1 MAGSSRPGDVILGR
15 FRVEAELG
23 RGAAGY
29 SYRAVDL
36 ETDAP
41 VVVKELP
48 SELKDQFGR
57 YQGEVAVLEE
67 LAGSFVD
74 EEGMTRVLRPVA
86 IGQEADHAYAVRPF
100 VEGTSLRAR
109 IEKGPMPEDEVR
121 TVLGDVARSLSAAH
135 RENLV
140 FRNLKPENILID
152 AAGRAWVAGMGT
164 GCFLTRARRE
174 ELGVD
179 LGGLRYVAPEQLLDA
194 RRVDRR
200 TDLFTLGLIL
210 YEALSGRA
218 VVGASQVPAAVQ
230 FLAKPFTVPALSR
243 TTRLEELAGRL
254 MHFHPQK
261 RPPDA
266 GPALDALAPWRQ
278 SRVDHEP
285 CESCEAPVAPEASFC
300 CHCGRS
306 MRGPC
311 PHCGVAVPGGAA
323 FCRSCGARV
332 ELTPVARLVGLVGSF
347 SGENISLPRDGVVRL
362 GRARE
367 CTVSFEARDQYV
379 SRHQA
384 ELQVIR
390 GRRWLRGG
398 DWDTGRP
405 TTNGTLVNGQNLDGA
420 GLALLRNGDRLRVG
434 DSFFRYEE
442 AAL

>member
-1 MAGSSRPGDVILGR
+1 VILGR

-23 RGAAGY
+23 RGAGGY

-48 SELKDQFGR
+48 GELKDQFGR
-57 YQGEVAVLEE
+57 FRGEIAVLEE

-74 EEGMTRVLRPVA
+74 EEGMTRVLRPIAV
-86 IGQEADHAYAVRPF
+86 GQENDHAFAVRPF

-109 IEKGPMPEDEVR
+109 LEKGPLPEDEIR
-121 TVLGDVARSLSAAH
+121 TVLGDVARSLGAAH

-140 FRNLKPENILID
+140 LRNLKPENILMD
-152 AAGRAWVAGMGT
+152 AAGRAWISGMGT

-174 ELGVD
+174 ELGVV

-200 TDLFTLGLIL
+200 TDLFSLGLVL
-210 YEALSGRA
+210 HEALTGRA
-218 VVGASQVPAAVQ
+218 VVGVDSVQEAVQ
-230 FLAKPFTVPALSR
+230 FLAKPFSVVAVSLKTP
-243 TTRLEELAGRL
+243 LEELALRL

-266 GPALDALAPWRQ
+266 GPVLDALAPWRQ
-278 SRVDHEP
+278 SQVD
-285 CESCEAPVAPEASFC
+285 CETCEACDGAVAPESSFC

-311 PHCGVAVPGGAA
+311 PHCGEAVPAGAA

-332 ELTPVARLVGLVGSF
+332 EVAPVARLVGLVGSF

-405 TTNGTLVNGQNLDGA
+405 TTNGTLVNGRNLDGA
-420 GLALLRNGDRLRVG
+420 GLSLLQDGDRVRVG

>member
-36 ETDAP
+36 ESDAP

-48 SELKDQFGR
+48 GELKDQFGR
-57 YQGEVAVLEE
+57 FRGEVAVLEE
-67 LAGSFVD
+67 LAGAFVD

-86 IGQEADHAYAVRPF
+86 VGQENDLVYSVRPF

-109 IEKGPMPEDEVR
+109 IDKGPMPEDEVR
-121 TVLGDVARSLSAAH
+121 TVLGDVSRSLGAAH

-140 FRNLKPENILID
+140 HRNLKPENILLD
-152 AAGRAWVAGMGT
+152 AAGRAWIAGMGT

-200 TDLFTLGLIL
+200 TDLFSLGLIL
-210 YEALSGRA
+210 YEALAGRP
-218 VVGASQVPAAVQ
+218 VVSPGSVEEAVQ
-230 FLAKPFTVPALSR
+230 VLAKPFTIPALSKS
-243 TTRLEELAGRL
+243 TPLEEVARRL

-266 GPALDALAPWRQ
+266 GPVLSAIAPWRQ
-278 SRVDHEP
+278 SMVDHSP
-285 CESCEAPVAPEASFC
+285 CEACEGAVAAEASYC
-300 CHCGRS
+300 SHCGRS

-311 PHCGVAVPGGAA
+311 PHCGGAVPCGAA
-323 FCRSCGARV
+323 FCRACGSRV

-347 SGENISLPRDGVVRL
+347 SGENISLPRDGLVRL

-367 CTVSFEARDQYV
+367 CTISFEARDQYV

-405 TTNGTLVNGQNLDGA
+405 TTNGTLVNGRNLDGA
-420 GLALLRNGDRLRVG
+420 GLSLLQNGDRLRVG